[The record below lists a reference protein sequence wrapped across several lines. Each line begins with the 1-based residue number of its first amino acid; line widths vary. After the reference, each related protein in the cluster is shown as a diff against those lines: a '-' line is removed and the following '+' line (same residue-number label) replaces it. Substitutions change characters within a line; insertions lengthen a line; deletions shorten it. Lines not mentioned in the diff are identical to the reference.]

1 MELDIGAMLGAGFR
15 LMVEWN
21 GRLRKWNKLIVH
33 IFHNSQ
39 HTEWHAFTSGITV
52 ALLCSNILTHN
63 NMTLKMLR
71 WQLLLSITL

>member
-1 MELDIGAMLGAGFR
+1 MELGISAMLGAGFH
-15 LMVEWN
+15 LMVEGN

-52 ALLCSNILTHN
+52 AFLCSNILTHD
-63 NMTLKMLR
+63 NMTLTML
-71 WQLLLSITL
+71 W